1 MGPMSFKQYE
11 VYWVDLEPV
20 RGSEMAK
27 TRPAVIVSLDVLNQA
42 LDTLVICPL
51 TTKLHPGWRSRLT
64 VKVGGKTG
72 EIAAD
77 QIRVVSKRR
86 LTRRIGSLAPR
97 DIDAL
102 RRLLSEMYGEG

>member
-1 MGPMSFKQYE
+1 MTFKRYD
-11 VYWVDLEPV
+11 VYWVNLEPV

-42 LDTLVICPL
+42 LNTVVICPL
-51 TTKLHPGWRSRLT
+51 TTKVHPGWRCRLA

-77 QIRVVSKRR
+77 QLRVVSKQR
-86 LTRRIGSLAPR
+86 LAGRIGSLATR
-97 DIDAL
+97 DVDAL